1 MVLVWELFGRELHII
16 AAPNLCS
23 TNSSTSFS
31 TPTFAGPTAVVYLFG
46 RLCCHTLSPS
56 PTPLARVQC
65 HWSTPP
71 TRVGSRR
78 DSDRGPSRP
87 GIWSYSIS
95 RSCTAISSLDKHGS
109 VTLLRHFTSG
119 KLSSYEV
126 RAQCL
131 SLSTFTFYHHTTSH
145 CLFVCGA
152 LALFLSSGARA
163 LISLPQMPTTNI
175 QLQNMA
181 NHDSLIDVKNTPKT
195 DIPAEEPITLTGT
208 RRHHGDD
215 PEMEGLTLYEKK
227 ALLVNREL
235 NSHGMGKYQ
244 WYIFFLCG
252 FGYLIDLLYAQAFGL
267 VEPAIQ
273 QEFGFN
279 GMFNSYLLDLLGCA
293 WVCSRFD
300 TDKASGNIFSS
311 FSAGLTAGV

>member
-1 MVLVWELFGRELHII
+1 
-16 AAPNLCS
+16 
-23 TNSSTSFS
+23 
-31 TPTFAGPTAVVYLFG
+31 
-46 RLCCHTLSPS
+46 
-56 PTPLARVQC
+56 
-65 HWSTPP
+65 
-71 TRVGSRR
+71 
-78 DSDRGPSRP
+78 
-87 GIWSYSIS
+87 
-95 RSCTAISSLDKHGS
+95 
-109 VTLLRHFTSG
+109 
-119 KLSSYEV
+119 
-126 RAQCL
+126 
-131 SLSTFTFYHHTTSH
+131 
-145 CLFVCGA
+145 
-152 LALFLSSGARA
+152 
-163 LISLPQMPTTNI
+163 MPTTNI

-208 RRHHGDD
+208 RRHHVDD

-293 WVCSRFD
+293 WVGFTHVLIQIRLRG
-300 TDKASGNIFSS
+300 TSS
-311 FSAGLTAGV
+311 LHFRLDLLLGYE